1 MSNEALGFDP
11 NARGRLS
18 ESQLRG
24 SAVKAAGGSKSRP
37 LRWVR
42 TTVPWRAS
50 SGKSWMIHPL
60 PVHEF
65 FEQHFGQRAVVF
77 KRGPLHPIPL
87 TPSRAAGMLRGFSLG
102 IDADIMEHQTSSHG
116 RPSVHGPERGMP
128 ALAALSRGK
137 PVRLNR
143 IESRAPHLF
152 RHEPFVAAL
161 KRLAPGRG
169 IGASLFWTPA
179 GVMAT
184 SAHEDW
190 YDQLVM
196 QVYGSRTWT
205 VCTRG
210 TPPAVEEGTARAAS
224 GDRGRPLQG
233 SCAAAT
239 LQRGDALY
247 LPSQT
252 WHWTSTGPRASAHLN
267 VGVMPL
273 VGADFLVALG
283 ARDRMIDMGGHA
295 ALGLPLPLWGHV
307 GGADTEGAVEAVTEL
322 CYRLPWADIRDASV
336 LCAPVAV
343 RIALQRLSH
352 RASGQ
357 RPPHGQRLASSRSR
371 SSDSGNGPTSLWA
384 RRGGGHAIGEVVR
397 SVGRPAAELLV
408 LISGLLF
415 LVWVCAALAPDEP
428 KRRAER
434 RRVSSGGGV
443 KRATARR
450 AAPQKSRAA
459 KKAD

>member
-1 MSNEALGFDP
+1 MSNEFLDFAP

-18 ESQLRG
+18 QSQLRG
-24 SAVKAAGGSKSRP
+24 SAVKAAGGSKRRP

-60 PVHEF
+60 RVHEF
-65 FEQHFGQRAVVF
+65 FERHFGQHAVVF

-87 TPSRAAGMLRGFSLG
+87 KPSGAAGMLRGFSLG
-102 IDADIMEHQTSSHG
+102 IDADIMEHQTWAHG
-116 RPSVHGPERGMP
+116 RPSVYGPERGMP

-143 IESRAPHLF
+143 IDRRAPHLF
-152 RHEPFVAAL
+152 RREPLVAAL

-169 IGASLFWTPA
+169 IGGSLFWTPP

-196 QVYGSRTWT
+196 QVYGTRRWT

-210 TPPAVEEGTARAAS
+210 TSPAVEEVTARAAS
-224 GDRGRPLQG
+224 GDRSRSLQG
-233 SCAAAT
+233 NCTAAT
-239 LQRGDALY
+239 LRRGDALY

-252 WHWTSTGPRASAHLN
+252 WHWTSTGPKASAHLN
-267 VGVMPL
+267 VGVTPL

-283 ARDRMIDMGGHA
+283 ALDRMIDMGGHA
-295 ALGLPLPLWGHV
+295 ALGLPLPLWGHA
-307 GGADTEGAVEAVTEL
+307 GGTESEGAVEAVTEL

-352 RASGQ
+352 RASDK
-357 RPPHGQRLASSRSR
+357 RPPHDQRSAGSQSR
-371 SSDSGNGPTSLWA
+371 SSDSGNGPKSRWA
-384 RRGGGHAIGEVVR
+384 RRGRGHAFSEVVR
-397 SVGRPAAELLV
+397 SVGRPAAELLL

-415 LVWVCAALAPDEP
+415 LMWICAALTSNEP
-428 KRRAER
+428 QKRTER
-434 RRVSSGGGV
+434 RRVSSGGGA
-443 KRATARR
+443 RATARR